1 MTTTY
6 NEFRVGKQNSTIH
19 SKVCSSIIAL
29 KKRAVI

>member
-6 NEFRVGKQNSTIH
+6 NEFRVGKQNTIH
-19 SKVCSSIIAL
+19 SKVGSSIIAL